1 MWMRLAAVAAI
12 AFVPCAYA
20 QGTAPVTPSAQAA
33 PPAAAASNPP
43 LTLDEAIARV
53 ARYHP
58 DLRLADA
65 QRPVW
70 EARREAAAFAPPLTV
85 GVELENALG
94 TGGSRGFDAAELTVS
109 LAGVLERGGKLDA
122 RRVLA
127 QANLDALA
135 PQRETARLDLMA
147 AVAQRYL
154 AIAEARAQLAIAD
167 TDIDQRKRA
176 VAAARLRLQAGAS
189 PESVLMTAQ
198 AMLAQAE
205 VDRDRA
211 RQADRAARL
220 ALSALWRE
228 REPGFDV
235 VSGDPLQLPA
245 LQPFDVL
252 ADELQRTPEL
262 AVLAGERRVREAQL
276 QLARTQARPDISWQV
291 GVRNSRDSGDTA
303 LVGGFSLPLG
313 SVRRAGPEIRAA
325 EAELALN
332 GVERDA
338 RALQLYTTLAEAH
351 GRYETSRLEVTRMAS
366 DVLPQ
371 LRRAENAAE
380 KAWRAGAISY
390 MEWAQ
395 LQAMRIEARQRQLD
409 AAIAAQRAL
418 IELQRLTGQGL
429 LAHANTAPATATV
442 STEDRR

>member
-1 MWMRLAAVAAI
+1 MWMRLAALAAI
-12 AFVPCAYA
+12 AFVPCVYA
-20 QGTAPVTPSAQAA
+20 QGTT
-33 PPAAAASNPP
+33 PAAP
-43 LTLDEAIARV
+43 LTLDDAIARV
-53 ARYHP
+53 AQYHP
-58 DLRLADA
+58 DLRLAQA

-70 EARREAAAFAPPLTV
+70 EARRDAAGLSPPLTV

-94 TGGSRGFDAAELTVS
+94 TGDTRGFDAAEVTVT

-122 RRVLA
+122 RRAVA
-127 QANLDALA
+127 QANLDSLA

-147 AVAQRYL
+147 EVARRYL
-154 AIAEARAQLAIAD
+154 AVTDARQQLRIAE
-167 TDIDQRKRA
+167 TDIEQRRRA

-205 VDRDRA
+205 LDRDRA
-211 RQADRAARL
+211 RQVDQSARA
-220 ALSALWRE
+220 ALSALWRQ

-235 VSGDPLQLPA
+235 VTGDPMQLPV
-245 LQPFDVL
+245 LQDFTVL

-262 AVLAGERRVREAQL
+262 AVLAGERRIREAQV
-276 QLARTQARPDISWQV
+276 QLARTQARPDVSWQV
-291 GVRNSRDSGDTA
+291 GVRNSRDTRDTS
-303 LVGGFSLPLG
+303 LVAGFSVPLG
-313 SVRRAGPEIRAA
+313 SVRRADPEIRAA

-332 GVERDA
+332 SVERDA
-338 RALQLYTTLAEAH
+338 RALQLYATLAEAH
-351 GRYETSRLEVTRMAS
+351 GRYLTSRLEVTRMER

-371 LRRAENAAE
+371 LKRAENAAE

-395 LQAMRIEARQRQLD
+395 LQAMRIEARQRQLE
-409 AAIAAQRAL
+409 AAIAAQTAL
-418 IELQRLTGQGL
+418 IEIQRLTGQSMV
-429 LAHANTAPATATV
+429 AATDTV

>member
-1 MWMRLAAVAAI
+1 MWMRLAALAAI
-12 AFVPCAYA
+12 AFVPCVYA
-20 QGTAPVTPSAQAA
+20 QGTT
-33 PPAAAASNPP
+33 PAAP
-43 LTLDEAIARV
+43 LTLDDAIARV
-53 ARYHP
+53 AQYHP
-58 DLRLADA
+58 DLRLAQA

-70 EARREAAAFAPPLTV
+70 EARRDAAGLSPPLTV

-94 TGGSRGFDAAELTVS
+94 TGDTRGFDAAEVTVT

-122 RRVLA
+122 RRAVA
-127 QANLDALA
+127 QANLDSLA

-147 AVAQRYL
+147 EVARRYL
-154 AIAEARAQLAIAD
+154 AVTDARQQLRIAE
-167 TDIDQRKRA
+167 TDIEQRRRA

-205 VDRDRA
+205 LDRDRA
-211 RQADRAARL
+211 RQVDQSARA
-220 ALSALWRE
+220 ALSALWRQ

-235 VSGDPLQLPA
+235 VTGDPMQLPV
-245 LQPFDVL
+245 LQDFTVL

-262 AVLAGERRVREAQL
+262 AVLAGERRIREAQV
-276 QLARTQARPDISWQV
+276 QLARTQARPDVSWQV
-291 GVRNSRDSGDTA
+291 GVRNSRDTRDTS
-303 LVGGFSLPLG
+303 LVAGFSVPLG
-313 SVRRAGPEIRAA
+313 SVRRADPEIRAA

-332 GVERDA
+332 SVERDA
-338 RALQLYTTLAEAH
+338 RALQLYATLAEAH
-351 GRYETSRLEVTRMAS
+351 GRYLTSRLEVTRMGR

-371 LRRAENAAE
+371 LKRAENAAE

-395 LQAMRIEARQRQLD
+395 LQAMRIEARQRQLE
-409 AAIAAQRAL
+409 AAIAAQTAL
-418 IELQRLTGQGL
+418 IEIQRLTGQSMV
-429 LAHANTAPATATV
+429 AATDTV

>member
-1 MWMRLAAVAAI
+1 MWMRLAALAAI
-12 AFVPCAYA
+12 AFVPCVYA
-20 QGTAPVTPSAQAA
+20 QGTTPAV
-33 PPAAAASNPP
+33 P
-43 LTLDEAIARV
+43 LTLDAAIARV
-53 ARYHP
+53 AQYHP

-70 EARREAAAFAPPLTV
+70 EARRDAAGLPPPLTL

-94 TGGSRGFDAAELTVS
+94 TGDSRGFDAAEATVT

-122 RRVLA
+122 RRAVA
-127 QANLDALA
+127 QANLDSLA

-147 AVAQRYL
+147 EVARRYL
-154 AIAEARAQLAIAD
+154 AVTDARQQLRIAE
-167 TDIDQRKRA
+167 TDIEQRRRA

-205 VDRDRA
+205 LDRDRA
-211 RQADRAARL
+211 KQMDQSARA
-220 ALSALWRE
+220 ALSALWRQ
-228 REPGFDV
+228 RDPGFDV
-235 VSGDPLQLPA
+235 VSGDPMQLPA
-245 LQPFDVL
+245 LQDFAVL
-252 ADELQRTPEL
+252 ADALQRTPEL
-262 AVLAGERRVREAQL
+262 AVLAGERRIREAQV
-276 QLARTQARPDISWQV
+276 QLARTQARPDVSWQV
-291 GVRNSRDSGDTA
+291 GVRNSRDTRDTS
-303 LVGGFSLPLG
+303 LVAGFSLPLG

-332 GVERDA
+332 SVERDA
-338 RALQLYTTLAEAH
+338 RALQLYATLAEAH
-351 GRYETSRLEVTRMAS
+351 GRYLTSRLDVTRMGR

-371 LRRAENAAE
+371 LQRAENAAE

-395 LQAMRIEARQRQLD
+395 LQAMRIDARQRQLE
-409 AAIAAQRAL
+409 AAIAAQTAL
-418 IELQRLTGQGL
+418 IEIQRLTGQSMV
-429 LAHANTAPATATV
+429 AATDTV

>member
-12 AFVPCAYA
+12 AFVPCAHA
-20 QGTAPVTPSAQAA
+20 QGSTPVTPFADV
-33 PPAAAASNPP
+33 PAAVAVPSATP
-43 LTLDEAIARV
+43 LSLDRAIARV
-53 ARYHP
+53 ARQHP

-65 QRPVW
+65 QRPIW
-70 EARREAAAFAPPLTV
+70 EARRDATAFGPPLTV

-94 TGGSRGFDAAELTVS
+94 SGASRGFDAAELTVT

-135 PQRETARLDLMA
+135 PQREIARLDLMA

-154 AIAEARAQLAIAD
+154 AITEARAQLAIAQ
-167 TDIDQRKRA
+167 TDIEQRRRA

-189 PESVLMTAQ
+189 PESVLLTAQ

-211 RQADRAARL
+211 QQADRAARL
-220 ALSALWRE
+220 ALAALWRE

-245 LQPFDVL
+245 LQPFAVL
-252 ADELQRTPEL
+252 AEELQRTPEL
-262 AVLAGERRVREAQL
+262 AVLVGEGRVRDAQL
-276 QLARTQARPDISWQV
+276 QLARTQARPDFSWQV
-291 GVRNSRDSGDTA
+291 GVRNSRDSRDTS
-303 LVGGFSLPLG
+303 LVGGFSLALG
-313 SVRRAGPEIRAA
+313 SVARAAPEIRAA
-325 EAELALN
+325 EAEVALN
-332 GVERDA
+332 GVEREA
-338 RALQLYTTLAEAH
+338 RALQLYATLAEAH
-351 GRYETSRLEVTRMAS
+351 GRYETSRLEVQRMGR
-366 DVLPQ
+366 DVLPHLQ
-371 LRRAENAAE
+371 RAENAAE
-380 KAWRAGAISY
+380 RAWRAGAISY

-409 AAIAAQRAL
+409 AAISAQTGL
-418 IELQRLTGQGL
+418 IEIQRLTGQSM
-429 LAHANTAPATATV
+429 LAAT
-442 STEDRR
+442 SEEDRP

>member
-1 MWMRLAAVAAI
+1 MWMRLAALAAI
-12 AFVPCAYA
+12 AFVPCVYA
-20 QGTAPVTPSAQAA
+20 QGTTPAV
-33 PPAAAASNPP
+33 P
-43 LTLDEAIARV
+43 LTLDAAIARV
-53 ARYHP
+53 AQYHP
-58 DLRLADA
+58 DLRLAEA

-70 EARREAAAFAPPLTV
+70 EARRDAAGLPPPLTL

-94 TGGSRGFDAAELTVS
+94 TGDSRGFDAAEATVT

-122 RRVLA
+122 RRAVA
-127 QANLDALA
+127 QANLDSLA

-147 AVAQRYL
+147 EVARRYL
-154 AIAEARAQLAIAD
+154 AVTDARQQLRIAE
-167 TDIDQRKRA
+167 TDIEQRRRA

-205 VDRDRA
+205 LDRDRA
-211 RQADRAARL
+211 KQMDQSARA
-220 ALSALWRE
+220 ALSALWRQ
-228 REPGFDV
+228 RDPGFDV
-235 VSGDPLQLPA
+235 VTGDPMQLPA
-245 LQPFDVL
+245 LQDFAVL

-262 AVLAGERRVREAQL
+262 AVLAGERRIREAQV
-276 QLARTQARPDISWQV
+276 QLARTQARPDVSWQV
-291 GVRNSRDSGDTA
+291 GVRNSRDTRDTS
-303 LVGGFSLPLG
+303 LVAGFSLPLG

-332 GVERDA
+332 SVERDA
-338 RALQLYTTLAEAH
+338 RALQLYATLAEAH
-351 GRYETSRLEVTRMAS
+351 GRYLTSRLEVTRMGR

-371 LRRAENAAE
+371 LQRAENAAE

-395 LQAMRIEARQRQLD
+395 LQAMRIDARQRQLE
-409 AAIAAQRAL
+409 AAIAAQTAL
-418 IELQRLTGQGL
+418 IEIQRLTGQSMV
-429 LAHANTAPATATV
+429 AATDTV

>member
-1 MWMRLAAVAAI
+1 MWMRLAALAAI
-12 AFVPCAYA
+12 AFVPCVYA
-20 QGTAPVTPSAQAA
+20 QGTT
-33 PPAAAASNPP
+33 PAAP
-43 LTLDEAIARV
+43 LTLDDAIARV
-53 ARYHP
+53 AQYHP
-58 DLRLADA
+58 DLRLAQA

-70 EARREAAAFAPPLTV
+70 EARRDAAGLSPPLTV

-94 TGGSRGFDAAELTVS
+94 TGDTRGFDAAEVTVT

-122 RRVLA
+122 RRAVA
-127 QANLDALA
+127 QANLDSLA

-147 AVAQRYL
+147 EVARRYL
-154 AIAEARAQLAIAD
+154 AVTDARQQLRIAE
-167 TDIDQRKRA
+167 TDIEQRKRA

-189 PESVLMTAQ
+189 PESVLLTAQ

-205 VDRDRA
+205 LDRDRA
-211 RQADRAARL
+211 RQMDQSARA
-220 ALSALWRE
+220 ALSALWRQ

-235 VSGDPLQLPA
+235 VTGDPMQLPA
-245 LQPFDVL
+245 LQDFAVL

-262 AVLAGERRVREAQL
+262 AVLAGERRIREAQV
-276 QLARTQARPDISWQV
+276 QLARTQARPDVSWQV
-291 GVRNSRDSGDTA
+291 GVRNSRDTRDTS
-303 LVGGFSLPLG
+303 LVAGFSVPLG

-332 GVERDA
+332 SVERDA
-338 RALQLYTTLAEAH
+338 RALQLYATLAEAH
-351 GRYETSRLEVTRMAS
+351 GRYLTSRLEVTRMGR

-371 LRRAENAAE
+371 LKRAENAAE

-395 LQAMRIEARQRQLD
+395 LQAMRIEARQRQLE
-409 AAIAAQRAL
+409 AAIAAQTAL
-418 IELQRLTGQGL
+418 IEIQRLTGQSMV
-429 LAHANTAPATATV
+429 AATDTV

>member
-70 EARREAAAFAPPLTV
+70 EARREAAAFGPPLTV

-94 TGGSRGFDAAELTVS
+94 TGGSRGFDAAELTVT

-147 AVAQRYL
+147 TVAQRYL
-154 AIAEARAQLAIAD
+154 AIAEARVQLAIAD

-176 VAAARLRLQAGAS
+176 VVAARVRLQAGAS

-228 REPGFDV
+228 REPGFEV

-252 ADELQRTPEL
+252 ADELERTPEL

-409 AAIAAQRAL
+409 AAIAAQSAL

-429 LAHANTAPATATV
+429 LAHANTAPASATV